1 MTGVPPVTRGGP
13 ISLEGKV
20 VVIPGGSGALG
31 GTVVPALAA
40 AGARVVTA
48 DREPASA
55 RIENHVAM
63 KADAGNEADC
73 RRLVEEVIRKEG
85 RIDALANL
93 VGGFAMGRLVETDA
107 ALWHRMLTMNLTAA
121 FLLSKAVLPHMSQR
135 RSGCIVHVVA
145 RAAVEPFPGAAA
157 YVVSKAGLA
166 ALIRALAMEVAGSG
180 VTVNGVLPTTID
192 TPANRAAMPNTDSSQ
207 WVKPE
212 SIAQLIGFLVSDG
225 AGQVNGALIP
235 IG

>member
-1 MTGVPPVTRGGP
+1 
-13 ISLEGKV
+13 
-20 VVIPGGSGALG
+20 
-31 GTVVPALAA
+31 
-40 AGARVVTA
+40 
-48 DREPASA
+48 
-55 RIENHVAM
+55 
-63 KADAGNEADC
+63 
-73 RRLVEEVIRKEG
+73 
-85 RIDALANL
+85 
-93 VGGFAMGRLVETDA
+93 
-107 ALWHRMLTMNLTAA
+107 MNLTAA
-121 FLLSKAVLPHMSQR
+121 FLLSKAVLPHMSGR
-135 RSGCIVHVVA
+135 RTGRIVHVAA

-166 ALIRALAMEVAGSG
+166 ALIRTLATEVAGSG

-192 TPANRAAMPNTDSSQ
+192 TPANRAAMPNVDPSQ